1 MNVNLFAHFGLG
13 LHGREILPD
22 QVEEPHV
29 QPIAPPA
36 EPAAVEPPEPL
47 PMASGNFYL
56 PVKTCKNAARSSPA
70 RGQQKLKK

>member
-56 PVKTCKNAARSSPA
+56 PVKTRVPKMQREVHRREVNKN
-70 RGQQKLKK
+70 